1 MVNIDKRQMARYRY
15 GKWIVKWRKAIIVVA
30 LLTLIPCIW
39 QYTQL
44 RCNYDLLSYLPD
56 SIETVQ
62 GQNIL
67 KDEFGK
73 GAFSFVITEGMT
85 DQQNADL
92 KSKIE
97 KVDHVDTVLWA
108 DDLAKSNVP
117 QQILPDKYYKAFHD
131 GDATLMAVFFTTG
144 TSEDATLEA
153 VDKIR
158 NLSDQEIMVSGM
170 SAFVDDLKTIA
181 QREEPIYVLVAIIG
195 AVIGLLLL
203 TDSFLVPFV
212 FLMSIGI
219 AIMWNMG
226 TNFMFGEISYVTKA
240 LAAVLQLAV
249 TMDYSIFLWHAF
261 VEEREKIP
269 DNPNEAMARAIAN
282 TLTALVSSAATA
294 TAGFLALIFMSYT
307 LGMDLGLVMAKG
319 CLLGLLGSI
328 TTLPALILAFQKP
341 LLNTR
346 HRTLIPPADRL
357 ADHVARRWPVY
368 LIIFGVL
375 LIPAIFGYVNKP
387 VFYDFTKMVAGSSS
401 RMSAE
406 DTKFLTANK
415 ALEDHFDVSTTE
427 MILCKSDMPHAQ
439 AKEMLNKI
447 NSIKG
452 VKYAIGYDS
461 IIGGQ
466 IPNQAV
472 PNKVKSALV
481 SGDHQLIVINSAYAV
496 SSDEGNAQID
506 EINNVLQQYDPDGML
521 IGEAPATKDLIAIT
535 DTDFHKVDWIAIIG
549 VGLILLIVFR
559 SLSLPVVLVFVIEF
573 AIMFNMALQFF
584 MNDPMPFLTPI
595 CISTIQL
602 GSTVNYAI
610 LQTTRY
616 RRERFNGLEKEHAIS
631 TAMATS
637 LPAVVTSA
645 CSFFSATIGIS
656 IYSNVTLISSM
667 TTLMARGALISMFVT
682 LFILPAFFM
691 LLDGVIIRTSRHFIN
706 RGESSFN
713 PDDLSFEDNGTGR
726 AMAFAPLNAAMTS
739 PALAGGATGALG
751 FDRLASRLA
760 LPKRRTGASSAQR
773 SRTHLSPRDSS
784 GQVMS

>member
-1 MVNIDKRQMARYRY
+1 MANIDKRRMARYRY
-15 GKWIVKWRKAIIVVA
+15 GKWAVKWRKVIIVVA
-30 LLTLIPCIW
+30 LLSLIPCTW
-39 QYTQL
+39 QYMQL
-44 RCNYDLLSYLPD
+44 KCNYDLLSYLPD

-73 GAFSFVITEGMT
+73 GAFSFVITEGLS
-85 DQQNADL
+85 DQENADL

-97 KVDHVDTVLWA
+97 QVDHVDTVLWA
-108 DDLAKSNVP
+108 DDLANSNVP
-117 QQILPDKYYKAFHD
+117 QQILPEKYYNAFHN
-131 GDATLMAVFFTTG
+131 GDATMMAVFFDTG
-144 TSEDATLEA
+144 TSEDATLLA
-153 VDKIR
+153 VDQIR
-158 NLSDQEIMVSGM
+158 NISDQEVMVSGM

-181 QREEPIYVLVAIIG
+181 QREEPIYVLVAVIG

-212 FLMSIGI
+212 FLASIGI

-269 DNPNEAMARAIAN
+269 DNPNEAMARALAN
-282 TLTALVSSAATA
+282 TLTALTSSAATA

-307 LGMDLGLVMAKG
+307 LGLDLGLVMAKG

-341 LLNTR
+341 LLKTR
-346 HRTLIPPADRL
+346 HKTLIPNAKRL
-357 ADHVARRWPVY
+357 GAHVTRRWPVY
-368 LIIFGVL
+368 LVIFAVL
-375 LIPAIFGYVNKP
+375 LVPAVYGYMNKP
-387 VFYDFTKMVAGSSS
+387 VFYDFTKMVAGSSDT
-401 RMSAE
+401 MSAE
-406 DTKFLTANK
+406 DTKFLTANE
-415 ALEDHFDVSTTE
+415 ALKDNFDVSTTE

-439 AKEMLNKI
+439 AKEMLNRI
-447 NSIKG
+447 NAVDG

-461 IIGGQ
+461 IVGGQ
-466 IPNQAV
+466 IPSQAV
-472 PNKVKSALV
+472 PDKVKSALV
-481 SGDHQLIVINSAYAV
+481 SGDYQLIVINSAYAV
-496 SSDEGNAQID
+496 SSTEGDAQID
-506 EINNVLQQYDPDGML
+506 TINSILQEYDSDGML
-521 IGEAPATKDLIAIT
+521 IGEAPATKDLISLT
-535 DTDFHKVDWIAIIG
+535 DVDFHRVDWIAIIG
-549 VGLILLIVFR
+549 VAIILLIVFR
-559 SLSLPVVLVFVIEF
+559 SITLPVILVFVIEF
-573 AIMFNMALQFF
+573 AIMFNLSIQFY
-584 MNDPMPFLTPI
+584 MNDAMPFLTPI

-616 RRERFNGLEKEHAIS
+616 RRERFNGREKEDAIS

-713 PDDLSFEDNGTGR
+713 PDDINFGNDSSS
-726 AMAFAPLNAAMTS
+726 AKAFAPLNAMITS
-739 PALAGGATGALG
+739 PALAGGATGILG
-751 FDRLASRLA
+751 GKKASLIGRGA
-760 LPKRRTGASSAQR
+760 RRARRASACTDCRQ
-773 SRTHLSPRDSS
+773 LSPRESS